1 MIQHDLELAFEQ
13 LNEIPSVTLGLYA
26 YAAVKL
32 LEKRRS
38 GNVKN
43 GSLEIEITDVP
54 IYSQEIQHE
63 VPMNLNAKI
72 TVSETLGVKQFA

>member
-13 LNEIPSVTLGLYA
+13 LDGIPSVTLGLYA
-26 YAAVKL
+26 YAAIKL
-32 LEKRRS
+32 LEKRKPED
-38 GNVKN
+38 VKN

-54 IYSQEIQHE
+54 VYSQEIQHE

-72 TVSETLGVKQFA
+72 TVLETLE